1 MFSSNLIAEG
11 NPTSRK
17 LRVPSYSDL
26 LNIQHEQP
34 DRQLRFFRDLKKLL
48 FLFDPQANITV
59 QVKKACCW
67 QQAFKLNSTLALFNF
82 SYRALSILSEA
93 TSAIHIIA
101 FLQ

>member
-34 DRQLRFFRDLKKLL
+34 DRQLGFFRDLIK
-48 FLFDPQANITV
+48 
-59 QVKKACCW
+59 
-67 QQAFKLNSTLALFNF
+67 
-82 SYRALSILSEA
+82 
-93 TSAIHIIA
+93 
-101 FLQ
+101 